1 MKVDQ
6 INYKQLVTD
15 LDAGKPQ
22 VINGDQLTD
31 ITTKNTLSRD
41 RMANSHDLVTD
52 RSDQT
57 MLDLVWQ
64 TATAY

>member
-15 LDAGKPQ
+15 LEAAKPQ

-31 ITTKNTLSRD
+31 IITKNTLSRD
-41 RMANSHDLVTD
+41 RLANSHDLVTD
-52 RSDQT
+52 LTDR
-57 MLDLVWQ
+57 
-64 TATAY
+64 Y